1 MRHNVLLLGARCGTA
16 SRVRSAKIKF
26 SREKQAQSQQNQ
38 AMALSK
44 CYCLTKLC
52 AIYVSA
58 DKIKT
63 FKLEKTFG

>member
-1 MRHNVLLLGARCGTA
+1 MSCGEKA
-16 SRVRSAKIKF
+16 SRVRSAKLNKK
-26 SREKQAQSQQNQ
+26 RENQTQSQENQ
-38 AMALSK
+38 AISHDR

-63 FKLEKTFG
+63 FKFEKTFG